1 MTSENFIQETLKKL
15 AVQQDLVASRVGM
28 LTEAGWD
35 AEPTEEALEQLVGTG
50 HFTSN
55 ARQLDWT
62 PREIVGHLRDSN
74 RAYAEAITQLRSDDE
89 PELPILEDT
98 DDEQQAAY
106 RGTDVEHLESQ
117 LDQSQNDLR
126 SVIKDIRVEE
136 LDNVAIDTDG
146 GKVTLQELLE
156 VLPEHVEVHAR
167 HLSAITAEAL

>member
-28 LTEAGWD
+28 LTDAGWD

-50 HFTSN
+50 HFTANSH
-55 ARQLDWT
+55 QLDWT

-74 RAYAEAITQLRSDDE
+74 RAYLDVITQLRSDDE
-89 PELPILEDT
+89 PELPVLEDP
-98 DDEQQAAY
+98 DDEQLESY

-126 SVIKDIRVEE
+126 SVIKDVRVDE
-136 LDNVAIDTDG
+136 LGNVAIDTDG
-146 GKVTLQELLE
+146 GKITLEELLD
-156 VLPEHVEVHAR
+156 VLPEHVEAHAR
-167 HLSAITAEAL
+167 HLSAVTAEPL